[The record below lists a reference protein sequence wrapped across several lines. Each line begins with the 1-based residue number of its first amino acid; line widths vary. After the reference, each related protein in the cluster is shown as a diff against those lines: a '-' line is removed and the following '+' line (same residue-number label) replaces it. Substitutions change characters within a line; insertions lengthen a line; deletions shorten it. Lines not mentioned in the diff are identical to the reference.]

1 MTFTPK
7 PFQSPAPHISRA
19 DVPLSTLRERMAALV
34 ERQKRDAAVE
44 RLRLVLAEQPCQHA
58 TPGEAA
64 ELRHL
69 LYDADPDAT
78 IPAFPYPTTPKE
90 TS

>member
-7 PFQSPAPHISRA
+7 PFQSPPPHISRA
-19 DVPLSTLRERMAALV
+19 DVPLSTLRERMTALV
-34 ERQKRDAAVE
+34 ERQRRDAAVE
-44 RLRLVLAEQPCQHA
+44 RLRLLLAVQPHRPA

-69 LYDADPDAT
+69 LHDADPDLT
-78 IPAFPYPTTPKE
+78 VPAFPYPNAKE
-90 TS
+90 TP

>member
-1 MTFTPK
+1 MKAFQTP
-7 PFQSPAPHISRA
+7 PPHISRA

-34 ERQKRDAAVE
+34 ARQKQDAAVE
-44 RLRLVLAEQPCQHA
+44 RLRLVLAEQPHQHA

-69 LYDADPDAT
+69 LYEADPDAT
-78 IPAFPYPTTPKE
+78 VPAFPYPTAKE
-90 TS
+90 KQ